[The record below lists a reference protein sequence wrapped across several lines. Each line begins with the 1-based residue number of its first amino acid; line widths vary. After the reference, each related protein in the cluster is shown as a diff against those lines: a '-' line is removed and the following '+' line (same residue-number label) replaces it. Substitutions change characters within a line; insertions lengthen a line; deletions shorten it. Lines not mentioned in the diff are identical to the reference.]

1 MKVPEYTHKVKEF
14 IKLDDFSEGM
24 VRSVAGLIYD
34 HFDSGKSINVA
45 QIMSHFH
52 NEDMGDI
59 GYIFSDSTFDA
70 LEEQEQKKLLSDS
83 VLSMLRRINE
93 QKIGTCTNEEWQEL
107 IIKKKKLESMDNIF
121 DG

>member
-1 MKVPEYTHKVKEF
+1 
-14 IKLDDFSEGM
+14 
-24 VRSVAGLIYD
+24 
-34 HFDSGKSINVA
+34 
-45 QIMSHFH
+45 
-52 NEDMGDI
+52 MGDI
-59 GYIFSDSTFDA
+59 RYSFSDSTFGA